1 MNKDILQKAAT
12 QVRGLSIDA
21 VEACN
26 SGHLGLPLG
35 ATEIGA
41 ILFGHALK
49 FNPDNPHWLNRD
61 RFILSAGHG
70 SLFLYCWL
78 HLSGY
83 DLSLDEIRN
92 FRKRHSRTPGHPESF
107 MTAGVEATTGPL
119 GQGVGNAVGIAV
131 SSKMAT
137 ARFNTEQYPIFDHH
151 IVCLAGDGCLQEGI
165 SAEASSFAG
174 HFGLDNLILI
184 YDSNDVTLD
193 APADATQSEDVAL
206 RYKAY
211 GFDTQTVDGNDM
223 DAFLVAFDKAKTA
236 TTGRPQLIIAKTLI
250 GKGIAEV
257 AGTYKAHGEGG
268 AKYAETAR
276 RSLGLPEEKFFI
288 SSDVYAY
295 FAEKKAAR
303 EAEYQQWQKTFLSW
317 QAAHPDLAKLLD
329 SRSKQN
335 DAEALFKEI
344 PVFSDDTVV
353 ATRKAGAAVL
363 QPLAKALPLIISG
376 SADLHGSTL
385 NTIKESVDFTKSQF
399 AGRNIRFGIREHAM
413 AAILNGFAYDGLFR
427 ASGATFATFS
437 DYMRPA
443 IRLAALSKL
452 PVFYIFTHDSIGV
465 GEDGPTHQ
473 PVEIVS
479 ALRLIPNLDVI
490 RPGDPEE
497 TAGAFVAALERND
510 GPTAIILTRQT
521 IPLQKEI
528 SLERRRQGVLKGG
541 YIAKK
546 EQEPLEYIIIAT
558 GSELQ
563 HAMKA
568 ATELGPQ
575 ARVVSMPCCESF
587 ERQPSDYRE
596 QVLPSKC
603 VKRIAIEAGVSDG
616 WYKYVGLD
624 GKVIGVDRFGI
635 SAPGA
640 QVMTELGM
648 TSEKVIEAAHSL

>member
-295 FAEKKAAR
+295 FAEKR
-303 EAEYQQWQKTFLSW
+303 Q
-317 QAAHPDLAKLLD
+317 
-329 SRSKQN
+329 
-335 DAEALFKEI
+335 
-344 PVFSDDTVV
+344 
-353 ATRKAGAAVL
+353 
-363 QPLAKALPLIISG
+363 
-376 SADLHGSTL
+376 
-385 NTIKESVDFTKSQF
+385 
-399 AGRNIRFGIREHAM
+399 
-413 AAILNGFAYDGLFR
+413 
-427 ASGATFATFS
+427 
-437 DYMRPA
+437 
-443 IRLAALSKL
+443 
-452 PVFYIFTHDSIGV
+452 
-465 GEDGPTHQ
+465 
-473 PVEIVS
+473 
-479 ALRLIPNLDVI
+479 
-490 RPGDPEE
+490 
-497 TAGAFVAALERND
+497 LERQNTNS
-510 GPTAIILTRQT
+510 GKKHSFPG
-521 IPLQKEI
+521 
-528 SLERRRQGVLKGG
+528 RRHTL
-541 YIAKK
+541 I
-546 EQEPLEYIIIAT
+546 
-558 GSELQ
+558 
-563 HAMKA
+563 
-568 ATELGPQ
+568 
-575 ARVVSMPCCESF
+575 
-587 ERQPSDYRE
+587 
-596 QVLPSKC
+596 
-603 VKRIAIEAGVSDG
+603 
-616 WYKYVGLD
+616 
-624 GKVIGVDRFGI
+624 
-635 SAPGA
+635 
-640 QVMTELGM
+640 
-648 TSEKVIEAAHSL
+648 